1 MTCPGGWLKGQVQ
14 EELFEGVEYQ
24 QMYGVEPVEEVLG
37 GVAFLVVVEGEGHYT
52 KNGGGLPAE
61 GYGGSEEGQI
71 TVVAEDVHQ
80 GEGKDAFVAV
90 VSFTEEGY
98 KGGGGDHEE
107 AQDCAK

>member
-1 MTCPGGWLKGQVQ
+1 
-14 EELFEGVEYQ
+14 
-24 QMYGVEPVEEVLG
+24 MYGVEPVEEVLG

-52 KNGGGLPAE
+52 KNGGGFPVE
-61 GYGGSEEGQI
+61 GYGGSEEGQVA
-71 TVVAEDVHQ
+71 VVAEDVHQ
-80 GEGKDAFVAV
+80 GEGEDAFVAV